1 MIFLMI
7 SEYVPKNLVPQW
19 NLRNKEKYTNILII
33 ANEQFPVLL
42 ALPPAT
48 NTCPG
53 TVAGV

>member
-1 MIFLMI
+1 MI